1 MLQERYAMAGAP
13 RTEEVAEQVARYLDA
28 HPEASDTVE
37 GIAKWWLSRQRLD
50 DSRELVLAAL
60 AILVERRVV
69 ERHTTAN
76 GVTLFRKVQA
86 ADGV

>member
-1 MLQERYAMAGAP
+1 MAGAP

-50 DSRELVLAAL
+50 DTRELVRAAL
-60 AILVERRVV
+60 DLLIARGVV
-69 ERHTTAN
+69 EPHTMAD
-76 GVTLFRKVQA
+76 GVTLFRRAQA